1 MTYEEAAEFADSTK
15 KYGSILG
22 LESIRNL
29 MQELGN
35 IQEQLH
41 IIHVAGTNGKGS
53 VCAFLSAALTEAG
66 YRVGR
71 YNSPAVF
78 ERREVFR
85 IGETMISKEEYA
97 AVFERVQTACEV
109 LTKRGCPHPTVFEVE
124 TAAAFLWFYEKKCDL
139 VLLETGMGGETDAT
153 NLITHPVCSVLTSI
167 GMDHMQYL
175 GNTIEEI
182 AKVKAGIIKKGCPVV
197 ALKQSDGV
205 CEVIKNKAEECG
217 SRCVLVEVPASVEE
231 NVMTEQGQRQGRCIQ
246 DRPIQKQC
254 IQYPVQGTTLQ
265 DARYGSVHTALGG
278 VWQRENLSLALAV
291 LKLLEESDYSITKE
305 AVQSGIAK
313 TIWHGR
319 YEVLQ
324 TEPLFIIDGAHNPI
338 AAKRLKQTIE
348 KDFTNRE
355 IIYIIGVLADKE
367 HEKMLRLLL
376 PGAKAVF
383 TVTPD
388 SPRALDGES
397 LAKEAQKYADNI
409 WYVPDIGKAVKMAQ
423 ETAKES
429 DVILAVG
436 SLSYLKEVKKALG
449 QG

>member
-1 MTYEEAAEFADSTK
+1 MTYDEAVEFVDSTK

-35 IQEQLH
+35 VQEQLH

-109 LTKRGCPHPTVFEVE
+109 LTKRGCPHSTVFEVE

-182 AKVKAGIIKKGCPVV
+182 AKVKAGVIKKGCPVV
-197 ALKQSDGV
+197 ALKQGDSV

-217 SRCVLVEVPASVEE
+217 SRCVLVEVPQYMQEA
-231 NVMTEQGQRQGRCIQ
+231 
-246 DRPIQKQC
+246 PIW
-254 IQYPVQGTTLQ
+254 GTTLQ
-265 DARYGSVHTALGG
+265 DVRYGSVHTALGG
-278 VWQRENLSLALAV
+278 IWQRENLSLALAV
-291 LKLLEESDYSITKE
+291 LKLLEESGYSITKE
-305 AVQSGIAK
+305 AVQNGIAK

-338 AAKRLKQTIE
+338 AAKRLKETIE

-388 SPRALDGES
+388 SPRALGGEI

-409 WYVPDIGKAVKMAQ
+409 WYMPDIGKAVKMAK

>member
-1 MTYEEAAEFADSTK
+1 MTYDEAVEFVDSTK

-35 IQEQLH
+35 VQEQLH

-217 SRCVLVEVPASVEE
+217 SRCVLVEVPQYMQEA
-231 NVMTEQGQRQGRCIQ
+231 
-246 DRPIQKQC
+246 PIW
-254 IQYPVQGTTLQ
+254 GTTLQ
-265 DARYGSVHTALGG
+265 DVHYGSVHTALGG
-278 VWQRENLSLALAV
+278 IWQRENLSLALAV

-324 TEPLFIIDGAHNPI
+324 TEPLFIIDGVHNPI
-338 AAKRLKQTIE
+338 AAKRLKETIE

-388 SPRALDGES
+388 NPRALDGES
-397 LAKEAQKYADNI
+397 LAKEARKYADNI
-409 WYVPDIGKAVKMAQ
+409 WYVPDIGKAVKMAK

>member
-1 MTYEEAAEFADSTK
+1 MTYDEAVEFADSTK

-35 IQEQLH
+35 VQEQLH

-97 AVFERVQTACEV
+97 AVFERVQTACEA
-109 LTKRGCPHPTVFEVE
+109 LKKRGCPHPTVFEVE

-197 ALKQSDGV
+197 ALKQGDSV

-217 SRCVLVEVPASVEE
+217 SRCVLVEVPQYMQEA
-231 NVMTEQGQRQGRCIQ
+231 
-246 DRPIQKQC
+246 PIW
-254 IQYPVQGTTLQ
+254 GTTLQ
-265 DARYGSVHTALGG
+265 DVHYGSVHTALGG
-278 VWQRENLSLALAV
+278 IWQRENLSLALAV
-291 LKLLEESDYSITKE
+291 LKLLEESGYPITKE

-338 AAKRLKQTIE
+338 AAKRLKETIE

-388 SPRALDGES
+388 SPRALGGEI

-409 WYVPDIGKAVKMAQ
+409 WHVPDIGKAVKMAK

>member
-1 MTYEEAAEFADSTK
+1 MTYDEAVEFVDSTK

-35 IQEQLH
+35 VQEQLH

-109 LTKRGCPHPTVFEVE
+109 LTKRGCPHSTVFEVE

-182 AKVKAGIIKKGCPVV
+182 AKVKAGVIKKGCPVV
-197 ALKQSDGV
+197 ALKQGDSV

-217 SRCVLVEVPASVEE
+217 SRCVLVEVPQYMQEA
-231 NVMTEQGQRQGRCIQ
+231 
-246 DRPIQKQC
+246 PIW
-254 IQYPVQGTTLQ
+254 GTTLQ
-265 DARYGSVHTALGG
+265 DVRYGSVHTALGG
-278 VWQRENLSLALAV
+278 IWQRENLSLALAV
-291 LKLLEESDYSITKE
+291 LKLLEESGYSITKE
-305 AVQSGIAK
+305 AVQNGIAK

-338 AAKRLKQTIE
+338 AAKRLKETIE

-388 SPRALDGES
+388 SPRALGGEI

-409 WYVPDIGKAVKMAQ
+409 WYVPDIGKAVKMAK

>member
-1 MTYEEAAEFADSTK
+1 MTYDEAVEFADSTK

-35 IQEQLH
+35 VQEQLH

-97 AVFERVQTACEV
+97 AVFERVQTACEA
-109 LTKRGCPHPTVFEVE
+109 LKKRGCPHPTVFEVE

-197 ALKQSDGV
+197 ALKQGDSV

-217 SRCVLVEVPASVEE
+217 SRCVLVEVSQYMQEA
-231 NVMTEQGQRQGRCIQ
+231 
-246 DRPIQKQC
+246 PIW
-254 IQYPVQGTTLQ
+254 GTTLQ
-265 DARYGSVHTALGG
+265 DVHYGSVHTALGG
-278 VWQRENLSLALAV
+278 IWQRENLSLALAV
-291 LKLLEESDYSITKE
+291 LKLLEESGYPITKE

-338 AAKRLKQTIE
+338 AAKRLKETIE

-388 SPRALDGES
+388 SPRALDGEI
-397 LAKEAQKYADNI
+397 LAKEARKYADNI
-409 WYVPDIGKAVKMAQ
+409 WHVPDIGKAVKMAK

>member
-1 MTYEEAAEFADSTK
+1 MTYDEAVEFADSTK

-35 IQEQLH
+35 VQEQLH

-97 AVFERVQTACEV
+97 TVFERVQTACEV

-197 ALKQSDGV
+197 ALKQGDSV

-217 SRCVLVEVPASVEE
+217 SRCVLVEVPQYMQEA
-231 NVMTEQGQRQGRCIQ
+231 
-246 DRPIQKQC
+246 PIW
-254 IQYPVQGTTLQ
+254 GTTLQ
-265 DARYGSVHTALGG
+265 DVHYGSVHTALGG
-278 VWQRENLSLALAV
+278 IWQRENLSLALAV
-291 LKLLEESDYSITKE
+291 LKLLEESGYPITKE

-338 AAKRLKQTIE
+338 AAKRLKETIE

-388 SPRALDGES
+388 SPRALDGEI
-397 LAKEAQKYADNI
+397 LAKEARKYADNI
-409 WYVPDIGKAVKMAQ
+409 WYVPDIGKAVKMAK

>member
-97 AVFERVQTACEV
+97 AVFERVQKACEA
-109 LTKRGCPHPTVFEVE
+109 LIKRGCSHPTVFEVE

-197 ALKQSDGV
+197 ALKQGDSV

-217 SRCVLVEVPASVEE
+217 SRCVLVEVPQYMQEA
-231 NVMTEQGQRQGRCIQ
+231 
-246 DRPIQKQC
+246 PIW
-254 IQYPVQGTTLQ
+254 GTTLQ
-265 DARYGSVHTALGG
+265 DVHYGSVHTALGG

-291 LKLLEESDYSITKE
+291 LKLLEESDYPITKE

-338 AAKRLKQTIE
+338 AAKRLKETIE

-388 SPRALDGES
+388 SPRALGGEI

-409 WYVPDIGKAVKMAQ
+409 WYVPDIGKAVKMAK
-423 ETAKES
+423 ETAKEY

>member
-1 MTYEEAAEFADSTK
+1 MNYEEAAEFADSTK

-182 AKVKAGIIKKGCPVV
+182 AKVKAGVIKKGCPVV
-197 ALKQSDGV
+197 ALKQGDSV

-217 SRCVLVEVPASVEE
+217 SRCVLVEVPQYMQEA
-231 NVMTEQGQRQGRCIQ
+231 
-246 DRPIQKQC
+246 PIW
-254 IQYPVQGTTLQ
+254 GTTLQ
-265 DARYGSVHTALGG
+265 DVHYGSVHTALGG
-278 VWQRENLSLALAV
+278 IWQRENLSLALAV
-291 LKLLEESDYSITKE
+291 LKLLEESGYPITKE
-305 AVQSGIAK
+305 AVQNGIAK

-338 AAKRLKQTIE
+338 AAKRLKETIE

-397 LAKEAQKYADNI
+397 LAKEARKYADNI
-409 WYVPDIGKAVKMAQ
+409 WHVPDIGKAVKMAK

>member
-1 MTYEEAAEFADSTK
+1 MTYDEAVEFADSTK

-35 IQEQLH
+35 VQEQLH

-97 AVFERVQTACEV
+97 AVFERVQTACEA
-109 LTKRGCPHPTVFEVE
+109 LKKRGCPHPTVFEVE

-197 ALKQSDGV
+197 ALKQGDSV

-217 SRCVLVEVPASVEE
+217 SRCVLVEVPQYMQEA
-231 NVMTEQGQRQGRCIQ
+231 
-246 DRPIQKQC
+246 PIW
-254 IQYPVQGTTLQ
+254 GTTLQ
-265 DARYGSVHTALGG
+265 DVHYGSVHTALGG
-278 VWQRENLSLALAV
+278 IWQRENLSLALAV

-409 WYVPDIGKAVKMAQ
+409 WYVPDIGKAVKMAK

>member
-1 MTYEEAAEFADSTK
+1 MTYDEAVEFVDSTK

-35 IQEQLH
+35 VQEQLH

-109 LTKRGCPHPTVFEVE
+109 LTKRGCPHSTVFEVE

-197 ALKQSDGV
+197 ALKQGDSV

-217 SRCVLVEVPASVEE
+217 SRCVLVEVPQYMQEA
-231 NVMTEQGQRQGRCIQ
+231 
-246 DRPIQKQC
+246 PIW
-254 IQYPVQGTTLQ
+254 GTTLQ
-265 DARYGSVHTALGG
+265 DVHYGSVHTALGG
-278 VWQRENLSLALAV
+278 IWQRENLSLALAV

-409 WYVPDIGKAVKMAQ
+409 WYVPDIGKAVKMAK

>member
-35 IQEQLH
+35 VQEQLH

-197 ALKQSDGV
+197 ALKQGDSV

-217 SRCVLVEVPASVEE
+217 SRCVLVEVPQYMQEA
-231 NVMTEQGQRQGRCIQ
+231 
-246 DRPIQKQC
+246 PIW
-254 IQYPVQGTTLQ
+254 GTTLQ
-265 DARYGSVHTALGG
+265 DVHYGSVHTALGG
-278 VWQRENLSLALAV
+278 IWQRENLSLALAV

-409 WYVPDIGKAVKMAQ
+409 WYVPDIGKAVKMAK

>member
-1 MTYEEAAEFADSTK
+1 MTYDEAVEFADSTK

-35 IQEQLH
+35 VQEQLH

-197 ALKQSDGV
+197 ALKQGDSV

-217 SRCVLVEVPASVEE
+217 SRCVLVEVPQYMQEA
-231 NVMTEQGQRQGRCIQ
+231 
-246 DRPIQKQC
+246 PIW
-254 IQYPVQGTTLQ
+254 GTTLQ
-265 DARYGSVHTALGG
+265 DVHYGSVHTALGG
-278 VWQRENLSLALAV
+278 IWQRENLSLALAV
-291 LKLLEESDYSITKE
+291 LKLLEESGYPITKE

-338 AAKRLKQTIE
+338 AAKRLKETIE

-388 SPRALDGES
+388 SPRALDGEI
-397 LAKEAQKYADNI
+397 LAKEARKYADNI
-409 WYVPDIGKAVKMAQ
+409 WHVPDIGKAVKMAK

>member
-1 MTYEEAAEFADSTK
+1 MNYEEAAEFADSTK

-35 IQEQLH
+35 VQEQLH

-97 AVFERVQTACEV
+97 TVFERVQTACEV

-197 ALKQSDGV
+197 ALKQGDSV

-217 SRCVLVEVPASVEE
+217 SRCVLVEVPQYMQEA
-231 NVMTEQGQRQGRCIQ
+231 
-246 DRPIQKQC
+246 PIW
-254 IQYPVQGTTLQ
+254 GTTLQ
-265 DARYGSVHTALGG
+265 DVHYGSVHTALGG

-338 AAKRLKQTIE
+338 AAKRLKETIE

-376 PGAKAVF
+376 PEAKAVF

-388 SPRALDGES
+388 SPRALDGEI
-397 LAKEAQKYADNI
+397 LAKEARKYADNI
-409 WYVPDIGKAVKMAQ
+409 WYVPDIGKAVKMAK

>member
-217 SRCVLVEVPASVEE
+217 SRCVLVEVPQYMQEA
-231 NVMTEQGQRQGRCIQ
+231 
-246 DRPIQKQC
+246 PIW
-254 IQYPVQGTTLQ
+254 GTTLQ
-265 DARYGSVHTALGG
+265 DVRYGSVHTALGG
-278 VWQRENLSLALAV
+278 IWQRENLSLALAV

-355 IIYIIGVLADKE
+355 IIYIIGVLADKG

-409 WYVPDIGKAVKMAQ
+409 WYVPDIGKAVKMAK
-423 ETAKES
+423 ETAKEY

>member
-1 MTYEEAAEFADSTK
+1 MTYDEAVEFVDSTK

-35 IQEQLH
+35 VQEQLH

-97 AVFERVQTACEV
+97 AVFERVQKACEA
-109 LTKRGCPHPTVFEVE
+109 LIKRGCSHPTVFEVE

-217 SRCVLVEVPASVEE
+217 SRCVLVEVPQYMQEA
-231 NVMTEQGQRQGRCIQ
+231 
-246 DRPIQKQC
+246 PIW
-254 IQYPVQGTTLQ
+254 GTTLQ
-265 DARYGSVHTALGG
+265 DVRYGSVHTALGG
-278 VWQRENLSLALAV
+278 IWQRENLSLALAV

-409 WYVPDIGKAVKMAQ
+409 WYVPDIGKAVKMAK
-423 ETAKES
+423 ETAKEY

>member
-1 MTYEEAAEFADSTK
+1 MTYDEAVEFVESTK

-35 IQEQLH
+35 VQEQLH

-197 ALKQSDGV
+197 ALKQSDSV
-205 CEVIKNKAEECG
+205 CEVIKNKAEECD
-217 SRCVLVEVPASVEE
+217 SRCILVEVPQYMQEK
-231 NVMTEQGQRQGRCIQ
+231 
-246 DRPIQKQC
+246 PIQKQC

-265 DARYGSVHTALGG
+265 DAHYGSVHTALGG
-278 VWQRENLSLALAV
+278 IWQRENLSLALAV

-305 AVQSGIAK
+305 AVQNGIAK

-338 AAKRLKQTIE
+338 AAKRLKETIE

-388 SPRALDGES
+388 SPRALDGEI

-409 WYVPDIGKAVKMAQ
+409 WYVPDIGKAVKMAK

>member
-1 MTYEEAAEFADSTK
+1 MTYDEAVEFVDSTK

-35 IQEQLH
+35 VQEQLH

-85 IGETMISKEEYA
+85 IGETMISKEEYT
-97 AVFERVQTACEV
+97 AVFERVQKACEV
-109 LTKRGCPHPTVFEVE
+109 LTKRGCPHSTVFEVE

-182 AKVKAGIIKKGCPVV
+182 AKVKAGVIKKGCPVV
-197 ALKQSDGV
+197 ALKQGDSV

-217 SRCVLVEVPASVEE
+217 SRCVLVEVPQYMQEA
-231 NVMTEQGQRQGRCIQ
+231 
-246 DRPIQKQC
+246 PIW
-254 IQYPVQGTTLQ
+254 GTTLQ
-265 DARYGSVHTALGG
+265 DVHYGSVHTALGG

-305 AVQSGIAK
+305 AVQNGIAK

-338 AAKRLKQTIE
+338 AAKRLKETIE

-397 LAKEAQKYADNI
+397 LAKEARKYADNI
-409 WYVPDIGKAVKMAQ
+409 WHVPDIGKAVKMAK

>member
-1 MTYEEAAEFADSTK
+1 MNYEEAAEFADSTK

-97 AVFERVQTACEV
+97 AVFGRVQTACEV

-197 ALKQSDGV
+197 ALKQGDSV

-217 SRCVLVEVPASVEE
+217 SRCVLVEVPQYMQEA
-231 NVMTEQGQRQGRCIQ
+231 
-246 DRPIQKQC
+246 PIW
-254 IQYPVQGTTLQ
+254 GTTLQ
-265 DARYGSVHTALGG
+265 DVHYGSVHTALGG

-291 LKLLEESDYSITKE
+291 LKLLEESGYPITKE
-305 AVQSGIAK
+305 AVQGGIAK

-338 AAKRLKQTIE
+338 AAKRLKETIE

-376 PGAKAVF
+376 PEAKAVF

-388 SPRALDGES
+388 SPRALDGEI
-397 LAKEAQKYADNI
+397 LAKEARKYADNI
-409 WYVPDIGKAVKMAQ
+409 WYVPDIGKAVKMAK

>member
-1 MTYEEAAEFADSTK
+1 M
-15 KYGSILG
+15 
-22 LESIRNL
+22 
-29 MQELGN
+29 
-35 IQEQLH
+35 
-41 IIHVAGTNGKGS
+41 
-53 VCAFLSAALTEAG
+53 
-66 YRVGR
+66 
-71 YNSPAVF
+71 
-78 ERREVFR
+78 
-85 IGETMISKEEYA
+85 
-97 AVFERVQTACEV
+97 
-109 LTKRGCPHPTVFEVE
+109 
-124 TAAAFLWFYEKKCDL
+124 
-139 VLLETGMGGETDAT
+139 
-153 NLITHPVCSVLTSI
+153 
-167 GMDHMQYL
+167 
-175 GNTIEEI
+175 
-182 AKVKAGIIKKGCPVV
+182 
-197 ALKQSDGV
+197 
-205 CEVIKNKAEECG
+205 
-217 SRCVLVEVPASVEE
+217 
-231 NVMTEQGQRQGRCIQ
+231 
-246 DRPIQKQC
+246 
-254 IQYPVQGTTLQ
+254 QGTTLQ

-409 WYVPDIGKAVKMAQ
+409 WYVPDIGKAVKMAK

>member
-1 MTYEEAAEFADSTK
+1 MTYDEAVEFVDSTK

-35 IQEQLH
+35 VQEQLH

-109 LTKRGCPHPTVFEVE
+109 LTKRGCPHSTVFEVE

-175 GNTIEEI
+175 GNIIEEI
-182 AKVKAGIIKKGCPVV
+182 AKVKAGVIKKGCPVV
-197 ALKQSDGV
+197 ALKQGDSV

-217 SRCVLVEVPASVEE
+217 SRCVLVEVPQYMQEA
-231 NVMTEQGQRQGRCIQ
+231 
-246 DRPIQKQC
+246 PIW
-254 IQYPVQGTTLQ
+254 GTTLQ
-265 DARYGSVHTALGG
+265 DVRYGSVHTALGG
-278 VWQRENLSLALAV
+278 IWQRENLSLALAV
-291 LKLLEESDYSITKE
+291 LKLLEESGYSITKE
-305 AVQSGIAK
+305 AVQNGIAK

-338 AAKRLKQTIE
+338 AAKRLKETIE

-388 SPRALDGES
+388 SPRALGGEI

-409 WYVPDIGKAVKMAQ
+409 WYVPDIGKAVKMAK

>member
-1 MTYEEAAEFADSTK
+1 MTYDEAVEFADSTK

-35 IQEQLH
+35 VQEQLH

-97 AVFERVQTACEV
+97 AVFERVQTACEA
-109 LTKRGCPHPTVFEVE
+109 LKKRGCPHPTVFEVE

-197 ALKQSDGV
+197 ALKQGDSV

-217 SRCVLVEVPASVEE
+217 SRCVLVEVPQYMQEA
-231 NVMTEQGQRQGRCIQ
+231 
-246 DRPIQKQC
+246 PIW
-254 IQYPVQGTTLQ
+254 GTTLQ
-265 DARYGSVHTALGG
+265 DVHYGSVHTALGG
-278 VWQRENLSLALAV
+278 IWQRENLSLALAV
-291 LKLLEESDYSITKE
+291 LKLLEESGYPITKE

-338 AAKRLKQTIE
+338 AAKHLKETIE

-388 SPRALDGES
+388 SPRALDGEI
-397 LAKEAQKYADNI
+397 LAKEARKYADNI
-409 WYVPDIGKAVKMAQ
+409 WHVPDIGKAVKMAK

>member
-1 MTYEEAAEFADSTK
+1 MTYDEAVEFADSTK

-35 IQEQLH
+35 VQEQLH

-85 IGETMISKEEYA
+85 IGETMISKEEYT

-182 AKVKAGIIKKGCPVV
+182 AREKAGIIKAGVPVV
-197 ALKQSDGV
+197 IAPQES
-205 CEVIKNKAEECG
+205 E
-217 SRCVLVEVPASVEE
+217 
-231 NVMTEQGQRQGRCIQ
+231 
-246 DRPIQKQC
+246 
-254 IQYPVQGTTLQ
+254 
-265 DARYGSVHTALGG
+265 
-278 VWQRENLSLALAV
+278 ALAV
-291 LKLLEESDYSITKE
+291 LQRAAAAKGVRARCVQEKDLQGAKALQPGLLGAYQRENAATAMCAAQVAWTRCRIEKE
-305 AVQSGIAK
+305 KMKTVIARGIHRAV
-313 TIWHGR
+313 WPGR
-319 YEVLQ
+319 MEILS
-324 TEPLFIIDGAHNPI
+324 TEPFLMVDGAHNSNGIHALCTSLEELYPEEKFHFVMGVMADKDYEKMIGELLPI
-338 AAKRLKQTIE
+338 AM
-348 KDFTNRE
+348 DF
-355 IIYIIGVLADKE
+355 V
-367 HEKMLRLLL
+367 
-376 PGAKAVF
+376 
-383 TVTPD
+383 TVTPE
-388 SPRALDGES
+388 SARALQGET
-397 LAKEAQKYADNI
+397 LAEDIRKQGVPAHAITKVAEIPELLTPKEKTIA
-409 WYVPDIGKAVKMAQ
+409 
-423 ETAKES
+423 
-429 DVILAVG
+429 LG
-436 SLSYLKEVKKALG
+436 SLYFIGELKSVY
-449 QG
+449 QNRT

>member
-1 MTYEEAAEFADSTK
+1 MTYDEAVEFVDSTK

-35 IQEQLH
+35 VQEQLH

-97 AVFERVQTACEV
+97 AVFERVHTACEV
-109 LTKRGCPHPTVFEVE
+109 LTKRGCPHSTVFEVE

-182 AKVKAGIIKKGCPVV
+182 AKVKAGVIKKGCPVV
-197 ALKQSDGV
+197 ALKQGDSV

-217 SRCVLVEVPASVEE
+217 SRCVLVEVPQYMQEA
-231 NVMTEQGQRQGRCIQ
+231 
-246 DRPIQKQC
+246 PIW
-254 IQYPVQGTTLQ
+254 GTTLQ
-265 DARYGSVHTALGG
+265 DVRYGSVHTALGG
-278 VWQRENLSLALAV
+278 IWQRENLSLALAV
-291 LKLLEESDYSITKE
+291 LKLLEESGYSITKE
-305 AVQSGIAK
+305 AVQNGIAK

-338 AAKRLKQTIE
+338 AAKRLKETIE

-388 SPRALDGES
+388 SPRALGGEI

-409 WYVPDIGKAVKMAQ
+409 WYVPDIGKAVKMAK

>member
-1 MTYEEAAEFADSTK
+1 MTYDEAVEFADSTK

-35 IQEQLH
+35 VQEQLH

-182 AKVKAGIIKKGCPVV
+182 ATVKAGIIKKGCPVV
-197 ALKQSDGV
+197 ALKQGDSV

-217 SRCVLVEVPASVEE
+217 SRCVLVEVPQYMQEA
-231 NVMTEQGQRQGRCIQ
+231 
-246 DRPIQKQC
+246 PIW
-254 IQYPVQGTTLQ
+254 GTTLQ
-265 DARYGSVHTALGG
+265 DVHYGSVHTALGG
-278 VWQRENLSLALAV
+278 IWQRENLSLALAV
-291 LKLLEESDYSITKE
+291 LKLLEESGYPITKE

-338 AAKRLKQTIE
+338 AAKRLKETIE

-388 SPRALDGES
+388 SPRALDGEI
-397 LAKEAQKYADNI
+397 LAKEARKYADNI
-409 WYVPDIGKAVKMAQ
+409 WHVPDIGKAVKMAK

>member
-35 IQEQLH
+35 VQEQLH

-182 AKVKAGIIKKGCPVV
+182 AKVKAGVIKKGCPVV
-197 ALKQSDGV
+197 ALKQGDSV

-217 SRCVLVEVPASVEE
+217 SRCVLVEVPQYMQEA
-231 NVMTEQGQRQGRCIQ
+231 
-246 DRPIQKQC
+246 PIW
-254 IQYPVQGTTLQ
+254 GTTLQ
-265 DARYGSVHTALGG
+265 DVRYGSVHTALGG
-278 VWQRENLSLALAV
+278 IWQRENLSLALAV

-305 AVQSGIAK
+305 AVQNGIAK

-409 WYVPDIGKAVKMAQ
+409 WYVPDIGKAVKMAK

-429 DVILAVG
+429 DVIFAVG

>member
-35 IQEQLH
+35 VQEQLH

-197 ALKQSDGV
+197 ALKQGDSV

-217 SRCVLVEVPASVEE
+217 SRCVLVEVPQYMQEA
-231 NVMTEQGQRQGRCIQ
+231 
-246 DRPIQKQC
+246 PIW
-254 IQYPVQGTTLQ
+254 GTTLQ
-265 DARYGSVHTALGG
+265 DVHYGSVHTALGG
-278 VWQRENLSLALAV
+278 IWQRENLSLALAV

-355 IIYIIGVLADKE
+355 IIYIIGVLTDKE

-409 WYVPDIGKAVKMAQ
+409 WYVPDIGKAVKMAK

>member
-97 AVFERVQTACEV
+97 AVFERVQTACEM

-217 SRCVLVEVPASVEE
+217 SRCVLVEVPQYMQEA
-231 NVMTEQGQRQGRCIQ
+231 
-246 DRPIQKQC
+246 PIW
-254 IQYPVQGTTLQ
+254 GTTLQ
-265 DARYGSVHTALGG
+265 DVHYGSVHTALGG

-291 LKLLEESDYSITKE
+291 LKLLEESDYPITKE

-338 AAKRLKQTIE
+338 AAKRLKETIE

-409 WYVPDIGKAVKMAQ
+409 WYVPDIGKAVKMAK

>member
-1 MTYEEAAEFADSTK
+1 MTYDEAVEFADSTK

-35 IQEQLH
+35 VQEQLH

-197 ALKQSDGV
+197 ALKQGDSV

-217 SRCVLVEVPASVEE
+217 SRCVLVEVPQYMQEA
-231 NVMTEQGQRQGRCIQ
+231 
-246 DRPIQKQC
+246 PIW
-254 IQYPVQGTTLQ
+254 GTTLQ
-265 DARYGSVHTALGG
+265 DVHYGSVHTALGG
-278 VWQRENLSLALAV
+278 IWQRENLSLALAV
-291 LKLLEESDYSITKE
+291 LKLLEESGYPITKE
-305 AVQSGIAK
+305 AVQNGIAK

-338 AAKRLKQTIE
+338 AAKRLKETIE

-397 LAKEAQKYADNI
+397 LAKEARKYADNI
-409 WYVPDIGKAVKMAQ
+409 WHVPDIGKAVKMAK

>member
-1 MTYEEAAEFADSTK
+1 MTYDEAVEFADSTK

-35 IQEQLH
+35 VQEQLH

-85 IGETMISKEEYA
+85 IGETMISKEEYT
-97 AVFERVQTACEV
+97 AVFERVQTACEA
-109 LTKRGCPHPTVFEVE
+109 LKKRGCPHPTVFEVE

-139 VLLETGMGGETDAT
+139 ILLETGMGGETDAT

-197 ALKQSDGV
+197 ALKQGDSV

-217 SRCVLVEVPASVEE
+217 SRCVLVEVPQYMQEA
-231 NVMTEQGQRQGRCIQ
+231 
-246 DRPIQKQC
+246 PIW
-254 IQYPVQGTTLQ
+254 GTTLQ
-265 DARYGSVHTALGG
+265 DVHYGSVHTALGG
-278 VWQRENLSLALAV
+278 IWQRENLSLALAV
-291 LKLLEESDYSITKE
+291 LKLLEESGYPITKE

-338 AAKRLKQTIE
+338 AAKRLKETIE

-409 WYVPDIGKAVKMAQ
+409 WYVPDIGKAVKMAK

>member
-1 MTYEEAAEFADSTK
+1 MTYDEAVEFADSTK

-35 IQEQLH
+35 VQEQLH

-97 AVFERVQTACEV
+97 AVFERVQTACEA
-109 LTKRGCPHPTVFEVE
+109 LKKRGCPHPTVFEVE

-197 ALKQSDGV
+197 ALKQGDSV
-205 CEVIKNKAEECG
+205 CEVIKNKAEEGG
-217 SRCVLVEVPASVEE
+217 SRCVLVEVPQYMQEA
-231 NVMTEQGQRQGRCIQ
+231 
-246 DRPIQKQC
+246 PIW
-254 IQYPVQGTTLQ
+254 GTTLQ
-265 DARYGSVHTALGG
+265 DVHYGSVHTALGG
-278 VWQRENLSLALAV
+278 IWQRENLSLALAV
-291 LKLLEESDYSITKE
+291 LKLLEESGYPITKE

-338 AAKRLKQTIE
+338 AAKRLKETIE

-388 SPRALDGES
+388 SPRALDGEI
-397 LAKEAQKYADNI
+397 LAKEARKYADNI
-409 WYVPDIGKAVKMAQ
+409 WHVPDIGKAVKMAK

>member
-1 MTYEEAAEFADSTK
+1 MTYDEAVEFADSTK

-35 IQEQLH
+35 VQEQLH

-97 AVFERVQTACEV
+97 TVFERVQTACEV

-197 ALKQSDGV
+197 ALKQGDSV

-217 SRCVLVEVPASVEE
+217 SRCVLVEVPQYMQEA
-231 NVMTEQGQRQGRCIQ
+231 
-246 DRPIQKQC
+246 PIW
-254 IQYPVQGTTLQ
+254 GTTLQ
-265 DARYGSVHTALGG
+265 DVHYGSVHTALGG
-278 VWQRENLSLALAV
+278 IWQRENLSLALAV
-291 LKLLEESDYSITKE
+291 LKLLEESGYPITKE

-338 AAKRLKQTIE
+338 ATKRLKETIE

-409 WYVPDIGKAVKMAQ
+409 WYVPDIGKAVKMAK

>member
-1 MTYEEAAEFADSTK
+1 MTYEDAAEFADSTK

-35 IQEQLH
+35 VQEQLH

-182 AKVKAGIIKKGCPVV
+182 AKVKAGVIKKGCPVV
-197 ALKQSDGV
+197 ALKQGDSV

-217 SRCVLVEVPASVEE
+217 SRCVLVEVPQYMQEA
-231 NVMTEQGQRQGRCIQ
+231 
-246 DRPIQKQC
+246 PIW
-254 IQYPVQGTTLQ
+254 GTTLQ
-265 DARYGSVHTALGG
+265 DVRYGSVHTALGG
-278 VWQRENLSLALAV
+278 IWQRENLSLALAV

-348 KDFTNRE
+348 KDFTNKE

-409 WYVPDIGKAVKMAQ
+409 WYVPDIGKAVKMAK

-429 DVILAVG
+429 DVIVAVG

>member
-1 MTYEEAAEFADSTK
+1 MTYDEAVEFADSTK

-35 IQEQLH
+35 VQEQLH

-197 ALKQSDGV
+197 ALKQGDSV

-217 SRCVLVEVPASVEE
+217 SRCVLVEVPQYMQEA
-231 NVMTEQGQRQGRCIQ
+231 
-246 DRPIQKQC
+246 PIW
-254 IQYPVQGTTLQ
+254 GTTLQ
-265 DARYGSVHTALGG
+265 DVHYGSVHTALGG
-278 VWQRENLSLALAV
+278 IWQRENLSLALAV

-409 WYVPDIGKAVKMAQ
+409 WYVPDIGKAVKMAK

>member
-29 MQELGN
+29 MRELGN
-35 IQEQLH
+35 VQEQLH

-85 IGETMISKEEYA
+85 IGETMISKEEYT
-97 AVFERVQTACEV
+97 AVFERVQTACEA
-109 LTKRGCPHPTVFEVE
+109 LKKRGCPHPTVFEVE

-197 ALKQSDGV
+197 ALKQSDSV
-205 CEVIKNKAEECG
+205 CEVIKNKAEECD
-217 SRCVLVEVPASVEE
+217 SRCILVEVPQYMQEK
-231 NVMTEQGQRQGRCIQ
+231 
-246 DRPIQKQC
+246 PIQKQC

-265 DARYGSVHTALGG
+265 DAHYGSVHTALGG
-278 VWQRENLSLALAV
+278 IWQRENLSLALAV

-305 AVQSGIAK
+305 AVQNGIAK

-338 AAKRLKQTIE
+338 AAKRLKETIE
-348 KDFTNRE
+348 KEFTNRE

-388 SPRALDGES
+388 SPRALDGEI

-409 WYVPDIGKAVKMAQ
+409 WYVPDIGKAVKMAK

>member
-35 IQEQLH
+35 VQEQLH

-217 SRCVLVEVPASVEE
+217 SRCVLVEVPQYMQEA
-231 NVMTEQGQRQGRCIQ
+231 
-246 DRPIQKQC
+246 PIW
-254 IQYPVQGTTLQ
+254 GTTLQ
-265 DARYGSVHTALGG
+265 DVRYGSVHTALGG
-278 VWQRENLSLALAV
+278 IWQRENLSLALAV
-291 LKLLEESDYSITKE
+291 LKLLEESGYSITKE

-388 SPRALDGES
+388 NPRALDGES
-397 LAKEAQKYADNI
+397 LAKEARKYADTV
-409 WYVPDIGKAVKMAQ
+409 WYVPDIRKAVEMAK

>member
-1 MTYEEAAEFADSTK
+1 MTYDEAVEFADSTK

-35 IQEQLH
+35 VQEQLH

-97 AVFERVQTACEV
+97 AVFERVQTACEA
-109 LTKRGCPHPTVFEVE
+109 LKKRGCPHPTVFEVE

-197 ALKQSDGV
+197 ALKQGDSV

-217 SRCVLVEVPASVEE
+217 SRCVLVEVPQYMQEA
-231 NVMTEQGQRQGRCIQ
+231 
-246 DRPIQKQC
+246 PIW
-254 IQYPVQGTTLQ
+254 GTTLQ
-265 DARYGSVHTALGG
+265 DVHYGSVHTALGG
-278 VWQRENLSLALAV
+278 IWQRENLSLALAV
-291 LKLLEESDYSITKE
+291 LKLLEESGYPITKE

-338 AAKRLKQTIE
+338 AAKRLKETIE

-388 SPRALDGES
+388 SPRALDGE
-397 LAKEAQKYADNI
+397 QKKPESMQTI
-409 WYVPDIGKAVKMAQ
+409 FGMCRILVKQ
-423 ETAKES
+423 
-429 DVILAVG
+429 
-436 SLSYLKEVKKALG
+436 
-449 QG
+449 

>member
-1 MTYEEAAEFADSTK
+1 MTYDEAVEFADSTK

-35 IQEQLH
+35 VHEQLH

-97 AVFERVQTACEV
+97 AVFERVQTACEA
-109 LTKRGCPHPTVFEVE
+109 LKKRGCPHPTVFEVE

-197 ALKQSDGV
+197 ALKQGDSV

-217 SRCVLVEVPASVEE
+217 SRCVLVEVPQYMQEA
-231 NVMTEQGQRQGRCIQ
+231 
-246 DRPIQKQC
+246 PIW
-254 IQYPVQGTTLQ
+254 GTTLQ
-265 DARYGSVHTALGG
+265 DVHYGSVHTALGG
-278 VWQRENLSLALAV
+278 IWQRENLSLALAV
-291 LKLLEESDYSITKE
+291 LKLLEESGYPITKE

-338 AAKRLKQTIE
+338 AAKRLKETIE

-388 SPRALDGES
+388 SPRALDGEI
-397 LAKEAQKYADNI
+397 LAKEARKYADNI
-409 WYVPDIGKAVKMAQ
+409 WHVPDIGKAVKMAK